1 MGFSAGTG
9 GNILPV
15 RVREGKFMLSKYKLE
30 KIDRQN
36 CFEDGVSNILYF
48 PITDS
53 GDFPRGIRSKTEN
66 IIDGMINTYEVD
78 NNCKLDLTRLHLN
91 ARMVVFMDKSGN
103 WSKEISV
110 VVSGA
115 SASDDIWIEGEYSI
129 EDGDSLYKPFRAY
142 FMRRLE
148 EKLFMV

>member
-1 MGFSAGTG
+1 MLTLVGD
-9 GNILPV
+9 ILPV
-15 RVREGKFMLSKYKLE
+15 RVREGRFMLSKYKFG

-53 GDFPRGIRSKTEN
+53 EDFPQEIRDKAEN

-78 NNCKLDLTRLHLN
+78 NNYKLDLNRLHLN
-91 ARMVVFMDKSGN
+91 MRMVVFIDKSGK
-103 WSKEISV
+103 WSKEISIV
-110 VVSGA
+110 ISGI
-115 SASDDIWIEGEYSI
+115 SISDDIWIEGEYSI

-142 FMRRLE
+142 FMKQLE
-148 EKLFMV
+148 EKLFMA

>member
-1 MGFSAGTG
+1 MLTLV
-9 GNILPV
+9 GNFLPV
-15 RVREGKFMLSKYKLE
+15 RVREGRFMLSKYKFG

-48 PITDS
+48 TITDS
-53 GDFPRGIRSKTEN
+53 EDFPRGIRDKTEN
-66 IIDGMINTYEVD
+66 IIDGMINTYETD
-78 NNCKLDLTRLHLN
+78 NNCKLDLLQLHLN
-91 ARMVVFMDKSGN
+91 ARIVVFIDKSGK

-110 VVSGA
+110 VISGT

-142 FMRRLE
+142 FIKRLE